1 MAETWGD
8 IISRN
13 YSAGRAIADDF
24 VTSRFAKKADQVRSK
39 YEERAKAE
47 GKQLQDF
54 LPDLEA
60 ELRTLAAD
68 TGATRRGITDKKG
81 AALDMGAMGRIR
93 DDVVRG
99 GEQRAGALA
108 MAGDQAGAR
117 QTRAGALYSTGER
130 FDDAQGQQIAG
141 DTIAATQGA
150 LGPDGKYDAQKGAL
164 GLAKVSAQYGN
175 GDAAAAQT
183 EQADTFRMK
192 SAAAKAT
199 QLYQLISNPQAADN
213 DQLRGL
219 WEGIKQDVPE
229 FKNVDLQ
236 LQDGKVYIYEN
247 GKPTGDLDS
256 QEAAQLLQVA
266 IQAPG
271 QAIQSSMQAQLKA
284 IEDSNAA
291 RAGVDKTILEASARV
306 IEKLTAAGVPSTLSS
321 AFVGAQKAVAA
332 SGGGFQLKEIGEE
345 PGTYIVDNGGTKL
358 VVKTN
363 QPVAGMLGA
372 GGATDTVQVFDLN
385 GNPVPPETLNKA
397 GLGPGGDAAQAVIQ
411 LSMEQAKAGTKL
423 NFEVLNQQLEALNN
437 LGAAY
442 GGSQKPISSA
452 GGRGKKGELPPAGPV
467 RNAIEAAAKKYGVPL
482 EYAFALAQQES
493 GYNPAAT
500 NSEFGATGLYQY
512 IPGTAKEQG
521 IDPTNPEQ
529 SADAAMR
536 QFAERMKNGG
546 VEEAIMAHFAG
557 DGGGNRGEK
566 TSAYL
571 SEVQSRAND
580 IREQLAG
587 GAKPKGALPM
597 SAPGTGKEAML
608 QNAVAQSAP
617 GQQVSVPGR
626 KRGAIDEKF
635 VRKQGAD
642 LLTLRDTVLQK
653 QEALKRFDE
662 ENGTEMQRSTSD
674 RGPGAGALRPVN
686 LPPNVAA
693 VRERLAQDLAK
704 YQQELIAMTAETR
717 ANAAALQRSTT
728 KSRDDKERDTL
739 YARYGGS
746 ADFFSRAGSSAGSP

>member
-60 ELRTLAAD
+60 ELRTLASD
-68 TGATRRGITDKKG
+68 VGATRRGVTDKKG
-81 AALDMGAMGRIR
+81 GALDMGAMGRIR
-93 DDVVRG
+93 EDVARG

-117 QTRAGALYSTGER
+117 QTRAGAQYAIGE
-130 FDDAQGQQIAG
+130 FDAGQGQQIAG

-150 LGPDGKYDAQKGAL
+150 LGPDGKYDAKKGAL
-164 GLAKVSAQYGN
+164 GLAKVGAQYGN
-175 GDAAAAQT
+175 AEAAAGQT
-183 EQADTFRMK
+183 EAADTFRMK

-199 QLYQLISNPQAADN
+199 QLYQLISNPQAADA

-236 LQDGKVYIYEN
+236 LADGKVYIYEN
-247 GKPTGDLDS
+247 GKATGDLDP

-271 QAIQSSMQAQLKA
+271 QAIQSSMNAQIKA
-284 IEDSNAA
+284 IEDSKAA
-291 RAGVDKTILEASARV
+291 SAGVDKTILEASTRV
-306 IEKLTAAGVPSTLSS
+306 IEKLTAAGIPSTLSS

-345 PGTYIVDNGGTKL
+345 PGTYIVDNGGQKL

-363 QPVAGMLGA
+363 QPVAGALGA

-385 GNPVPPETLNKA
+385 GNPVPPEVLNKA

-442 GGSQKPISSA
+442 GGSQKPRSSGGNSRAERNNNPGNIEDRGQFEGMPGYKGSDGRFAIFDSPEA
-452 GGRGKKGELPPAGPV
+452 GQKAMGLQLERYFDGKTTGQ
-467 RNAIEAAAKKYGVPL
+467 PL
-482 EYAFALAQQES
+482 QTVAD
-493 GYNPAAT
+493 
-500 NSEFGATGLYQY
+500 
-512 IPGTAKEQG
+512 IVGTWSPQA
-521 IDPTNPEQ
+521 DPTNQAGSTSNYANYVAKKLGVDPNAPLTK
-529 SADAAMR
+529 ADIPRLATAM
-536 QFAERMKNGG
+536 AEFESGNTGG
-546 VEEAIMAHFAG
+546 
-557 DGGGNRGEK
+557 K
-566 TSAYL
+566 P
-571 SEVQSRAND
+571 
-580 IREQLAG
+580 
-587 GAKPKGALPM
+587 AKPKGALPL
-597 SAPGTGKEAML
+597 SAPGTGKEAAL

-617 GQQVSVPGR
+617 AQQTSVPGGR
-626 KRGAIDEKF
+626 KGAIDPEF
-635 VRKQGAD
+635 VRKQGTD
-642 LLTLRDTVLQK
+642 LAALRDTVVQK
-653 QEALKRFDE
+653 QEALKRFDA
-662 ENGTEMQRSTSD
+662 ENGTQLEFVPGRSLDS
-674 RGPGAGALRPVN
+674 PGTTKPSN

-693 VRERLAQDLAK
+693 VRERLVQDLAK
-704 YQQELIAMTAETR
+704 YQQDMITLTAETR
-717 ANAAALQRSTT
+717 ANAAALRKSEAN
-728 KSRDDKERDTL
+728 SRDAKERDTL

-746 ADFFSRAGSSAGSP
+746 ADFFSRAGSSAGSQ

>member
-1 MAETWGD
+1 MADTWGD

-24 VTSRFAKKADQVRSK
+24 VASRFAKKADQVRSK
-39 YEERAKAE
+39 YEERAKTE

-68 TGATRRGITDKKG
+68 TGVTRRGVTDKKG
-81 AALDMGAMGRIR
+81 QALDMGAMGRIR
-93 DDVVRG
+93 EDVARG

-117 QTRAGALYSTGER
+117 QTRAGAQYAIGE
-130 FDDAQGQQIAG
+130 FDAGQGQQIAG

-150 LGPDGKYDAQKGAL
+150 LGPDGKYNAQQGAL
-164 GLAKVSAQYGN
+164 GLAKVGAQYGN
-175 GDAAAAQT
+175 AEAAAGQA

-199 QLYQLISNPQAADN
+199 QLYQLISNPQSADN
-213 DQLRGL
+213 DQIRGL

-236 LQDGKVYIYEN
+236 LQGGKVYIYEN
-247 GKPTGDLDS
+247 GKATGDLDP

-284 IEDSNAA
+284 IEDAKA
-291 RAGVDKTILEASARV
+291 TRTGVDKTILEASTRV
-306 IEKLTAAGVPSTLSS
+306 IEKLTAAGIPSTLSS

-345 PGTYIVDNGGTKL
+345 PGTYIVDNGGQKL

-363 QPVAGMLGA
+363 QPVAGALGA

-397 GLGPGGDAAQAVIQ
+397 GLGPGGEAAQAVIQ

-442 GGSQKPISSA
+442 GGSQKPITSA

-536 QFAERMKNGG
+536 QFAERMKRGG
-546 VEEAIMAHFAG
+546 VDEAIMAHFAG
-557 DGGGNRGEK
+557 DGGGNRKEK

-571 SEVQSRAND
+571 AEVQSRAND

-587 GAKPKGALPM
+587 GAKPKGALPV

-617 GQQVSVPGR
+617 AQQTKVPGGR
-626 KRGAIDEKF
+626 RGAIDPKF
-635 VRKQGAD
+635 VRKQGTD
-642 LLTLRDTVLQK
+642 LMALRDTVIQK

-662 ENGTEMQRSTSD
+662 ENGTRLEYVPG
-674 RGPGAGALRPVN
+674 RGLDSAGTTKATN

-693 VRERLAQDLAK
+693 VRDRLIADLAK
-704 YQQELIAMTAETR
+704 YQQDMITMTAETR
-717 ANAAALQRSTT
+717 ANAAALRKSEAD
-728 KSRDDKERDTL
+728 SRDAKERDTL

-746 ADFFSRAGSSAGSP
+746 ADFFSRAGSSAGSQ

>member
-1 MAETWGD
+1 MADTWGD

-39 YEERAKAE
+39 YEAQAKAE

-60 ELRTLAAD
+60 ELRTLASD
-68 TGATRRGITDKKG
+68 VGATRRGVKDSKG
-81 AALDMGAMGRIR
+81 GALDVGAMGRIR
-93 DDVVRG
+93 EDVVRG

-117 QTRAGALYSTGER
+117 RTRAGALYSTGER

-150 LGPDGKYDAQKGAL
+150 LGPDGKYDSQKGAL
-164 GLAKVSAQYGN
+164 GLAKVGAQYGN

-199 QLYQLISNPQAADN
+199 QLYNLISNPQAADA

-284 IEDSNAA
+284 IEDSKAA
-291 RAGVDKTILEASARV
+291 AAGVDKTILEASTRV
-306 IEKLTAAGVPSTLSS
+306 IEKLTAAGIPSTLSS
-321 AFVGAQKAVAA
+321 AFVGAQKAISA

-345 PGTYIVDNGGTKL
+345 PGTYIVDNGGQKL

-363 QPVAGMLGA
+363 QPVAGALGA

-397 GLGPGGDAAQAVIQ
+397 GLGPGGGAAQAVIQ

-442 GGSQKPISSA
+442 GGSQKPRSSGGGSRAERNNNPGNIEDRGQFEGMPGYKGSDGRFAIFDSPEA
-452 GGRGKKGELPPAGPV
+452 GQKAMALQLERYFDGKTTGQ
-467 RNAIEAAAKKYGVPL
+467 PL
-482 EYAFALAQQES
+482 QTVAD
-493 GYNPAAT
+493 
-500 NSEFGATGLYQY
+500 
-512 IPGTAKEQG
+512 IIGTWSPQD
-521 IDPTNPEQ
+521 DPTNQAGSTSNYANYVAQKLGVDPNAPLTK
-529 SADAAMR
+529 ADIPRLATAM
-536 QFAERMKNGG
+536 AEF
-546 VEEAIMAHFAG
+546 ES
-557 DGGGNRGEK
+557 GN
-566 TSAYL
+566 TSNA
-571 SEVQSRAND
+571 Q
-580 IREQLAG
+580 
-587 GAKPKGALPM
+587 PKGALPTL
-597 SAPGTGKEAML
+597 APGTGKEAAL
-608 QNAVAQSAP
+608 QNAVAQSEPAKGP
-617 GQQVSVPGR
+617 KVPGGR
-626 KRGAIDEKF
+626 KGAIDPKF
-635 VRKQGAD
+635 VRKQGTD
-642 LLTLRDTVLQK
+642 LIALRDTVAQK
-653 QEALKRFDE
+653 KAALERFDE
-662 ENGTEMQRSTSD
+662 EYGTQLQRSTSD
-674 RGPGAGALRPVN
+674 RGPDAGRVRPVN

-693 VRERLAQDLAK
+693 VRERLAADLAK
-704 YQQELIAMTAETR
+704 YQQEMITLTAETR
-717 ANAAALQRSTT
+717 ANAAALR
-728 KSRDDKERDTL
+728 KKEADSRDAKERDTL

-746 ADFFSRAGSSAGSP
+746 ADFFSRAGSSAGSQ

>member
-1 MAETWGD
+1 MADTWGD

-39 YEERAKAE
+39 YEAQAKAE

-60 ELRTLAAD
+60 ELRTLASD
-68 TGATRRGITDKKG
+68 VGATRRGIKDSKG
-81 AALDMGAMGRIR
+81 GALDMGAMGRIR
-93 DDVVRG
+93 EDVARG

-117 QTRAGALYSTGER
+117 QTRAGAQYAIGE
-130 FDDAQGQQIAG
+130 FDAGQGQQIAG

-164 GLAKVSAQYGN
+164 GLAKVGAQYGN
-175 GDAAAAQT
+175 AEAAAGQT
-183 EQADTFRMK
+183 EAADTFRMK

-199 QLYQLISNPQAADN
+199 QLYQLISNPQAADA

-236 LQDGKVYIYEN
+236 LADGKVYIYEN
-247 GKPTGDLDS
+247 GKATGDLDP

-271 QAIQSSMQAQLKA
+271 QAIQSSMAAQLKA
-284 IEDSNAA
+284 VEDSKAA
-291 RAGVDKTILEASARV
+291 RAGVDKTILEASARA
-306 IEKLTAAGVPSTLSS
+306 IEKLTAAGIPSTLSS
-321 AFVGAQKAVAA
+321 AFVGAQKAISA

-345 PGTYIVDNGGTKL
+345 PGTYIVDNGGQKL

-363 QPVAGMLGA
+363 QPVAGALGA

-397 GLGPGGDAAQAVIQ
+397 GLGPGGDAAQAIIQ

-442 GGSQKPISSA
+442 GGSQSPRSA
-452 GGRGKKGELPPAGPV
+452 GGARFPIKETDDYVRKILSNAGPV
-467 RNAIEAAAKKYGVPL
+467 PEGDSRSKAKFLMG
-482 EYAFALAQQES
+482 ALVKQES
-493 GYNPAAT
+493 GGDHSAVSPKGAVGVTQVMPKTGKDPGFGVTPLQNDSREEYMRFGEDYLTAMLDRYGGDPALALAAYNAGPARAD
-500 NSEFGATGLYQY
+500 EW
-512 IPGTAKEQG
+512 AK
-521 IDPTNPEQ
+521 
-529 SADAAMR
+529 
-536 QFAERMKNGG
+536 
-546 VEEAIMAHFAG
+546 
-557 DGGGNRGEK
+557 GGGA
-566 TSAYL
+566 SAP
-571 SEVQSRAND
+571 AT
-580 IREQLAG
+580 AT
-587 GAKPKGALPM
+587 AAKGALPV

-617 GQQVSVPGR
+617 AQQTSVPGR

-635 VRKQGAD
+635 VRKQGTD
-642 LLTLRDTVLQK
+642 LITLRDTVLQK

-662 ENGTEMQRSTSD
+662 ENGTELQRSTSD
-674 RGPGAGALRPVN
+674 RGPGAGELRPVN

-693 VRERLAQDLAK
+693 VRERLVQDLAK
-704 YQQELIAMTAETR
+704 YQQDMITLTAETR
-717 ANAAALQRSTT
+717 ANAAALRKSEAN
-728 KSRDDKERDTL
+728 SRDAKERDTL

-746 ADFFSRAGSSAGSP
+746 ADFFSRAGSSAGSQ